1 MAFLSAEYQP
11 CSFCQQKK
19 TTTTTNIASTA
30 VRLHYTK
37 VKSRTNTVYAST
49 LIVLKHTFLVLTTRL
64 SSPEDSKKYN
74 YKMFGDHY

>member
-11 CSFCQQKK
+11 CSFCQQK
-19 TTTTTNIASTA
+19 TQTNTASTA

-49 LIVLKHTFLVLTTRL
+49 LVLKCTFLVLITIRYKYIII
-64 SSPEDSKKYN
+64 SRRQQKYN
-74 YKMFGDHY
+74 YNMFGDHY